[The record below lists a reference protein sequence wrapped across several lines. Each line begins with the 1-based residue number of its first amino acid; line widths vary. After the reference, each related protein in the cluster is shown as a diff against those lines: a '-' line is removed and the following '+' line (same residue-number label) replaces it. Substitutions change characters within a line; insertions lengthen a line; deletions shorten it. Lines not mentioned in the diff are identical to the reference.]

1 MIQRERLDPPEYIE
15 MWLRDGGILARD
27 VVYEPVY
34 EAWLADFA
42 RRGVTGVGLG
52 YMCVGN
58 DDGLPRGPWR
68 RFEEVTGPAPAN
80 LNAFAELVWA
90 NRELMMCSD
99 AELARKHLVARGIE
113 HRLHTPGKDSP
124 FMLKLAQ
131 TGGFASELQVTSAVA
146 AVVGACDGE
155 LSVGILID
163 TVADLLEQD
172 PSSVR
177 DEVFPALRELIG
189 LGVLRRA

>member
-1 MIQRERLDPPEYIE
+1 MI
-15 MWLRDGGILARD
+15 A
-27 VVYEPVY
+27 
-34 EAWLADFA
+34 AK
-42 RRGVTGVGLG
+42 T
-52 YMCVGN
+52 
-58 DDGLPRGPWR
+58 
-68 RFEEVTGPAPAN
+68 
-80 LNAFAELVWA
+80 
-90 NRELMMCSD
+90 
-99 AELARKHLVARGIE
+99 
-113 HRLHTPGKDSP
+113 
-124 FMLKLAQ
+124 
-131 TGGFASELQVTSAVA
+131 VA

>member
-1 MIQRERLDPPEYIE
+1 
-15 MWLRDGGILARD
+15 
-27 VVYEPVY
+27 
-34 EAWLADFA
+34 
-42 RRGVTGVGLG
+42 
-52 YMCVGN
+52 
-58 DDGLPRGPWR
+58 
-68 RFEEVTGPAPAN
+68 
-80 LNAFAELVWA
+80 
-90 NRELMMCSD
+90 MMCSD

-172 PSSVR
+172 PPAGARGGLPRPPRGAPGGGLCGGGGELSVGILIDTVADLLEQDPSSVR

>member
-1 MIQRERLDPPEYIE
+1 
-15 MWLRDGGILARD
+15 
-27 VVYEPVY
+27 
-34 EAWLADFA
+34 
-42 RRGVTGVGLG
+42 
-52 YMCVGN
+52 
-58 DDGLPRGPWR
+58 
-68 RFEEVTGPAPAN
+68 
-80 LNAFAELVWA
+80 
-90 NRELMMCSD
+90 
-99 AELARKHLVARGIE
+99 
-113 HRLHTPGKDSP
+113 
-124 FMLKLAQ
+124 MLKLARR
-131 TGGFASELQVTSAVA
+131 AVSPPSSRSTSAVA